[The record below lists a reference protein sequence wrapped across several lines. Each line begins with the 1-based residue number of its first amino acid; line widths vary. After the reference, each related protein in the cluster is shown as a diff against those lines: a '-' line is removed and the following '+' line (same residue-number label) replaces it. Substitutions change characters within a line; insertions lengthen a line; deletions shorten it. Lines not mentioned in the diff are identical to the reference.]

1 MFFSALPFIS
11 SLTGK
16 HSPTVL
22 KFRGLI
28 LPEFHKL
35 LAQFQYLQ
43 LSMENRLSNPQE
55 ISMPC
60 VDWDVPG
67 GTADHSTGGTVFG
80 HDTLRVLLHY
90 VRQQYLE
97 QSAPNIFKF
106 IE

>member
-28 LPEFHKL
+28 LPEFHKQ

-67 GTADHSTGGTVFG
+67 GTVFG

-90 VRQQYLE
+90 VSQQYLE
-97 QSAPNIFKF
+97 QSAPNIFKC